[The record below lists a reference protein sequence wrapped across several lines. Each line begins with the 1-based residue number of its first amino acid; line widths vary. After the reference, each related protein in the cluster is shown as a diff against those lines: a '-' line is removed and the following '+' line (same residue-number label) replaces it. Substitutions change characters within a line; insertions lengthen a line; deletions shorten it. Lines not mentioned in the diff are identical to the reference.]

1 MVVINFAIINRFPDT
16 WIFLVNM
23 FSVASLFIYFY
34 YLKVKLRYVYFIF
47 LDYYNSDGFSCAR
60 IIKEMNRF
68 NQKYK
73 EVTATRTLLFILGSQ
88 LINSISSYVLSGL
101 QTGLGSFGL
110 GGKILGNSMRI
121 FGEELSKQLTS
132 FSRMIAVYL
141 LYKFIRSELYDE
153 TQFINKSVYELK

>member
-1 MVVINFAIINRFPDT
+1 
-16 WIFLVNM
+16 
-23 FSVASLFIYFY
+23 
-34 YLKVKLRYVYFIF
+34 
-47 LDYYNSDGFSCAR
+47 
-60 IIKEMNRF
+60 MNRF